1 LIPTSSFQIARTNF
15 IAKTSDYCR
24 ASLAEDGPGGQTFST
39 HGHIATPWAV
49 QGPAKISPA
58 EVSAPWLAEGRAML
72 RLAWPL
78 ILANLTQQ
86 LIQATDVLLIGRL
99 GATQLAAA
107 TLALNLTWTF
117 SIFLLGLITAS
128 SPMMATALG
137 QRFNAVRDVRRTFRA
152 GLWLIAIVMPPYC
165 VLMWNVGPLMRAFG
179 ESEELATQ
187 GQTFLR
193 AYMWIVPS
201 WLLFQLLRN
210 FVAALERPRIVLWLS
225 IAGIALNALISW
237 SLIFGHFGLPAL
249 GLVGSGLGSTI
260 TWLILCAA
268 LIAVVS
274 RERRFRRF
282 HLFGHS
288 WRFDRQRTIKMI
300 KLGWPIGAT
309 MALEIG
315 VFALAAFFM
324 GWIGAPAVAAHAI
337 ALQLAALTF
346 MVPLGLGQAATVRV
360 GLALGRRD
368 EAGITRAGWT
378 AWVMGIGFMAAM
390 ALVMWSVP
398 RQLVTLFLADVPK
411 NAVVIGLA
419 VSFLRVA
426 AAFQLVD
433 GAQVIGAGM
442 LRGLHDTRWPLLFAL
457 VGYWVVGLGIGSW
470 LAFGAD
476 WRGLGIWIGLA
487 CGLASVAAL
496 MLARWMLRT
505 RLGLIAFR

>member
-1 LIPTSSFQIARTNF
+1 MDI
-15 IAKTSDYCR
+15 
-24 ASLAEDGPGGQTFST
+24 G
-39 HGHIATPWAV
+39 
-49 QGPAKISPA
+49 KISA
-58 EVSAPWLAEGRAML
+58 DERRRPWRDELRSTLA
-72 RLAWPL
+72 LAWPL

-86 LIQATDVLLIGRL
+86 LIQATDILLLGRL
-99 GATQLAAA
+99 GATPLAAA

-152 GLWLIAIVMPPYC
+152 GLWLLVIVMPPYSL
-165 VLMWNVGPLMRAFG
+165 LMWNAGGLMMTLGISA
-179 ESEELATQ
+179 ELAAQ

-193 AYMWIVPS
+193 AYMWIVAP

-210 FVAALERPRIVLWLS
+210 FVAAVERPRIVLWLS
-225 IAGIALNALISW
+225 IGGIFLNALVSW
-237 SLIFGHFGLPAL
+237 ALIFGHFGLPAL

-260 TWLILCAA
+260 TWLIMCAA
-268 LIAVVS
+268 LIAVTS
-274 RERRFRRF
+274 TDRRFRRF
-282 HLFGHS
+282 HLFGHW
-288 WRFDRQRTIKMI
+288 WRFDRQRTVAML

-309 MALEIG
+309 MGLEIG
-315 VFALAAFFM
+315 VFALAAYFM
-324 GWIGAPAVAAHAI
+324 GWIGAPAVAAHAV

-360 GLALGRRD
+360 GLALGRKD
-368 EAGITRAGWT
+368 EAGVARAGWT
-378 AWVMGIGFMAAM
+378 AWVLGLLFMATM
-390 ALVMWSVP
+390 ALVMWGIP
-398 RQLVTLFLADVPK
+398 RQLITLFLEDAPA

-470 LAFGAD
+470 LAFAAD
-476 WRGLGIWIGLA
+476 WKGVGIWV
-487 CGLASVAAL
+487 GLASGLAVVAAL
-496 MLARWMLRT
+496 MLARWIMRERLRLT
-505 RLGLIAFR
+505 VESR